1 MFTGLI
7 QSIGTV
13 TGIRPAGRGL
23 RLVLQPDRPLSDLQS
38 GESIAVDGICLTA
51 ADCTPGQFAADIS
64 PETVQR
70 TTLGRLAPGR
80 RVNLERALR
89 LADRLGGHIV
99 TGHVDGLGR
108 IDSMTPQ
115 GDFVELSIRVEASLS
130 RYVVEK
136 GSVAVDGISLTV
148 ASCTKTQFKVA
159 LIPTT
164 LVATT
169 LADRRPGDEVNVET
183 DILGKYV
190 ERLLGGTAQRSSDE
204 RLRKLLGEGG
214 YLG

>member
-13 TGIRPAGRGL
+13 AGIRPAGRGL
-23 RLVLQPDRPLSDLQS
+23 RLVLQPERPLSDLQP

-51 ADCTPGQFAADIS
+51 VDCTPGRFCADIS
-64 PETVQR
+64 PETVHR
-70 TTLGRLAPGR
+70 TTLGRLVTGR

-108 IDSMTPQ
+108 VGAVVRQ
-115 GDFVELSIRVEASLS
+115 GDFFELTVGVEAPLA
-130 RYVVEK
+130 RHIVAK

-148 ASCTKTQFKVA
+148 ASCTEAQFKVA

-164 LVATT
+164 LTATT
-169 LADRRPGDEVNVET
+169 LADRRPGDEVNIET
-183 DILGKYV
+183 DIIGKYV
-190 ERLLGGTAQRSSDE
+190 EKLLGGTAQRSSDE

-214 YLG
+214 FLG